1 MKKDK
6 HGRPAAFYQ
15 GAGRQATKNNPSD
28 WVTPALERT
37 EKYKDE
43 RGVELYLENSQ
54 DSFSKLL
61 KGVVVEAVKL
71 IDKKDYLGSKLFLM
85 KNFDLKMEDIK

>member
-1 MKKDK
+1 MNRKKHKRD
-6 HGRPAAFYQ
+6 AAFYQ

-28 WVTPALERT
+28 WVTPILERT
-37 EKYKDE
+37 KKYKDE

-54 DSFSKLL
+54 DGFGKLL
-61 KGVVVEAVKL
+61 KGIVVEAIKL
-71 IDKKDYLGSKLFLM
+71 MDKKDYLGSKLLLM